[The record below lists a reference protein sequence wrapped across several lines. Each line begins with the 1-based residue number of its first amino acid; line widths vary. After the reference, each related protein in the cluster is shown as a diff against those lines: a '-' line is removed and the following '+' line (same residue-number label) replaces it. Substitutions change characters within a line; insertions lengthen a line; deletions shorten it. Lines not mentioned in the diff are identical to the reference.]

1 MSTFNQNN
9 DLSNQK
15 TLDEASNVSD
25 ERKRSR
31 RRLRVAAAIGAALL
45 VPYVIYADDS
55 SPVVNP
61 PAIELPAGDAL
72 PESAPVTPIV
82 LAEPAT
88 PAPAAAPAT
97 APATPATAP
106 SAVTPIAAPM
116 LPGTPVIATTP
127 ATRPADAVA
136 SLFENVS
143 GSGPVK
149 MLVGRSMVLKTKAP
163 FKRMS
168 LTQPEVVGD
177 NLVDPTS
184 ILLTAKKAGVSQL
197 IVWDDKDRSEVLDIV
212 VDVDL
217 KLLSE
222 LVKTHFPTATVE
234 LSAVN
239 GTLVARGR
247 VPNLQTAEQIT
258 EMLGAYGKVLNF
270 LEMAGGQ
277 QVMLQVRFAE
287 VSRTASTELGVN
299 FGMNDGT
306 GKFQVP
312 IGGTLAK
319 AAGGNVTLIGGG
331 SIGSTQF
338 DILVSAL
345 RNNSLLRMLAE
356 PNLATLSGK
365 EAEFL
370 AGGEIPIPVPQ
381 SGGGNG
387 TTITIEYKQFGIRLA
402 FTPIVLGDG
411 KIRIQASA
419 EVSELDYTKSVSVAG
434 TQVPGLSK
442 RTVTTTIELSEGQ
455 TFSLAGLL
463 NNKVTANKS
472 AVPLL
477 GDIPILGALFRSV
490 KYERNETELVVLVTP
505 RLVEAMNPSQ
515 VPELPGERW
524 NYPSESDLFIKQYL
538 GGPGTDPG
546 SANKPAPSAFRG
558 PYGFVP
564 VSNPVTSG
572 AAGQRVTSVNQD
584 ARPE

>member
-1 MSTFNQNN
+1 MITNQNN
-9 DLSNQK
+9 DLSSQK
-15 TLDEASNVSD
+15 TVDEAV
-25 ERKRSR
+25 ERRKASK
-31 RRLRVAAAIGAALL
+31 RRLRVAAAIAAALL

-55 SPVVNP
+55 APLFD
-61 PAIELPAGDAL
+61 PAPIELPAGDAL
-72 PESAPVTPIV
+72 PEPAPQVVPI
-82 LAEPAT
+82 LLQT

-97 APATPATAP
+97 LPAVATDATPL
-106 SAVTPIAAPM
+106 AA
-116 LPGTPVIATTP
+116 TPVIAPAP
-127 ATRPADAVA
+127 ATKPADAVA
-136 SLFENVS
+136 SLFENVPAN
-143 GSGPVK
+143 GQIK
-149 MLVGRSMVLKTKAP
+149 MLVGRSQVLKTKAP
-163 FKRMS
+163 FKRVS

-197 IVWDDKDRSEVLDIV
+197 IVWDDKDHSQVLDIV

-217 KLLSE
+217 KMLAE
-222 LVKTHFPTATVE
+222 LVKTNFPTATVE

-247 VPNLQTAEQIT
+247 VPNLQTAEQIA

-270 LEMAGGQ
+270 MEMAGGQ
-277 QVMLQVRFAE
+277 QVTLQVRFAE

-299 FGMNDGT
+299 FGATDGT
-306 GKFQVP
+306 GNFSVP
-312 IGGTLAK
+312 IGGTLSK

-331 SIGSTQF
+331 VIGNTQF

-345 RNNSLLRMLAE
+345 RSNSLLRMLAE

-463 NNKVTANKS
+463 NNKVTSSKS

-477 GDIPILGALFRSV
+477 GDIPVLGALFRSV

-505 RLVEAMNPSQ
+505 RLIEAMNPSQ

-546 SANKPAPSAFRG
+546 AANKPAPTAFRG

-564 VSNPVTSG
+564 VNKPQSQGV
-572 AAGQRVTSVNQD
+572 AGQRVTSVRDDVD
-584 ARPE
+584 AE